1 MQRSMVRK
9 RKSNFNWRLSLSA
22 TMTGAPPSPQ
32 LFFETANA
40 FQRTEAL
47 KTAIELELFTAIA
60 EGKQTAEDIGARC
73 KASARGTRILCDF
86 LVVHGLLTKHA
97 NRYALTPDSAV
108 FLDKHSKAYVG
119 GALRFLLLPSAVEG
133 YKHLTRSEERRV
145 GKECRSRWS
154 PYH

>member
-1 MQRSMVRK
+1 
-9 RKSNFNWRLSLSA
+9 
-22 TMTGAPPSPQ
+22 
-32 LFFETANA
+32 
-40 FQRTEAL
+40 

-60 EGKQTAEDIGARC
+60 EGKQTAEDIGASC

-119 GALRFLLLPSAVEG
+119 GALRFLLLPSAW
-133 YKHLTRSEERRV
+133 KDTNILL
-145 GKECRSRWS
+145 K
-154 PYH
+154 PYAKAELHVTSIA